1 MRVYFTT
8 GLDGI
13 FLDASHPALIA
24 SGLRELVV
32 RCGTNCG
39 VIYGGSDGNK
49 EVGQWQ
55 SDEIKVDNLR
65 PNAYVLRW
73 KFNNIW
79 YCWFVGLHG
88 QMRVI

>member
-8 GLDGI
+8 GLDGM
-13 FLDASHPALIA
+13 FLDSSHPSLIA
-24 SGLRELVV
+24 SGLRELVA

-49 EVGQWQ
+49 ELGQWE
-55 SDEIKVDNLR
+55 SEEIKVENMR
-65 PNAYVLRW
+65 PNAYVFRW
-73 KFNNIW
+73 KFNNTW
-79 YCWFVGLHG
+79 HCWFVGLHG